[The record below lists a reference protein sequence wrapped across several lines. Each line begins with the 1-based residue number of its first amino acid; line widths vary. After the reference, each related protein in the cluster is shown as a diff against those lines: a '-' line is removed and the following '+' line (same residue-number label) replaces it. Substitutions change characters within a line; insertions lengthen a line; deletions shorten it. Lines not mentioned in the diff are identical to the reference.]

1 MRKKNIF
8 LLMRELKKPSVQI
21 DIIDDTPDRHMI
33 KKIYKKIHDKDLEL
47 EQIEF
52 IENILLEK
60 EKLISFIVTYM

>member
-8 LLMRELKKPSVQI
+8 LLMRELKKPSIQM
-21 DIIDDTPDRHMI
+21 DIIDTPDRHMI
-33 KKIYKKIHDKDLEL
+33 KRIYKKIHDKDLEL

>member
-1 MRKKNIF
+1 
-8 LLMRELKKPSVQI
+8 MRELKKPSVQI

-33 KKIYKKIHDKDLEL
+33 KKIYKKINEKDLEL